1 MERIPEQSDAPETLY
16 SRSKAWLGRLAGRAA
31 VVTTASAVFF
41 GGITAV
47 EAATDTDRQA
57 QATDKLGSM
66 NGAER
71 AWCAWPS
78 RWALCERV
86 GQLSGDSAR
95 VAAEVGVRY
104 ERDIYN
110 GDADAFRHCYWSGQM
125 TKEFGWETAKGF
137 GDRHEYSE
145 DQHPFEADADLY
157 NNRQGRIW
165 AQQVDDIG
173 KRCLD
178 GMLNGELQIVI
189 PYVR

>member
-1 MERIPEQSDAPETLY
+1 MERIPEKSDATETLY
-16 SRSKAWLGRLAGRAA
+16 SRGKARLSRLVGRAA
-31 VVTTASAVFF
+31 VVTTASAVLF
-41 GGITAV
+41 GGISAAEAV
-47 EAATDTDRQA
+47 TGTERQA
-57 QATDKLGSM
+57 QAASPFDSM
-66 NGAER
+66 NGAEK

-86 GQLSGDSAR
+86 GQLSGESAR
-95 VAAEVGVRY
+95 VADEIAVMY
-104 ERDIYN
+104 QRDIYN
-110 GDADAFRHCYWSGQM
+110 GDADAFRHCYWSGRM

-165 AQQVDDIG
+165 AQQVEDIG